1 MKSALDTAFMRR
13 LRFIVNFPF
22 PGPTERKRMWQQ
34 VFPANTP
41 TDGMDYDRLARFNL
55 TGGSISNIALNAAF
69 LAAQAD
75 SSLTMPLVL
84 AAARAEFRKLERPI
98 NEAEFRW
105 QASPAPTVSPV
116 PPVPA
121 SQGATA

>member
-22 PGPTERKRMWQQ
+22 PGPTERKRIWEK
-34 VFPANTP
+34 VFPPKTP
-41 TDGMDYDRLARFNL
+41 TKGLDYDRLARFNL

-69 LAAQAD
+69 LAAQ
-75 SSLTMPLVL
+75 SGPPITMTHVL
-84 AAARAEFRKLERPI
+84 QAARAEFRKLERPI

-105 QASPAPTVSPV
+105 VAPPSPSAV
-116 PPVPA
+116 
-121 SQGATA
+121 QGAKG